1 MLGGKKRIRAAVLLI
16 CGVLMLNP
24 AAGCAGPK
32 NGNQATVSSEAVE
45 QAVARC
51 AVIVQ
56 MTTASGKEAGV
67 EVERNHGR
75 IRGYAGMRL
84 EIGDV
89 VKTDRDTVVYLRI
102 DEDKNLRLSADSS
115 VAVTEAG
122 RDRIRIQVESGELF
136 VNVENKLEDHET
148 MEFSAGSTTMS
159 IRGTSLDIGYTD
171 EDGLLLMVTD
181 GHVSVTED
189 GSGRETMVNGGQM
202 TEVEADDRTG
212 EIRVENYEISDL
224 PKNVLAEL
232 KNDEAL
238 RERVLSSIAETSGK
252 SAEDLRKILDQNL
265 SAVKGYDFGIRFAAY
280 AKDVWEK
287 YRSEDDRYAGNAAD
301 RGPTGKTVSDTEGR
315 AEEAHRTANPL
326 SAPDSGKTEKM
337 EENGQAE
344 MPDRND
350 EAGSSIR
357 HENAVSTGNSGRNG
371 RNGGGSANAGEMHSG
386 SGTKKT
392 GTGNDPEDRP
402 GINPAAGDK
411 TKGSGTKPSTDSESR
426 NGDQNSPSTGNPSN
440 DGSGTNDGSNPGGGN
455 GTNDGSAPGGGS
467 GTNDGGAPGG
477 GSDTNDGSTPGG
489 GSGINDGSAP
499 GGGGTLGNG
508 NTSNSS
514 GGVPADSGY
523 SIDRNRIVTVY
534 GENVNVRNLIEFMRE
549 KQAISMICTGG
560 RLKGWPEDSDFYKA
574 VNDGHSYSHVVSY
587 KNHTYDIEYSDE
599 GMQIW
604 FPDVDGVYDEI
615 GDFEDCTTA
624 NNNAMY
630 NGLLTS
636 HIAAPAGY
644 AARSAMN
651 LLTGME
657 KGSSPAEAGEPDAG
671 RTATKDTPD
680 GVEPELSNDG
690 GAVAPDL
697 QQDETVADSE
707 NETADGGKAVTDSGN
722 ETADSG
728 KAVTD
733 SGNETADSGK
743 AVTDSGNETADGGKA
758 VTDSGNETADGGKAV
773 TDSGNETA
781 DGGKA
786 TKDSG
791 NETADGWIAAANGE
805 KTERSDE
812 DGPVEAGS
820 ASEGNV
826 GYEND
831 DSYGAGNASPDTGE
845 DMRR

>member
-1 MLGGKKRIRAAVLLI
+1 MGGKKRIRAAVLLI

-224 PKNVLAEL
+224 PKNVLVEL
-232 KNDEAL
+232 KNDDAL

-265 SAVKGYDFGIRFAAY
+265 SAVKGYEFGIRFAAY

-287 YRSEDDRYAGNAAD
+287 YRSGDDRYAGNAAD

-350 EAGSSIR
+350 EVGSSIR

-371 RNGGGSANAGEMHSG
+371 RNGGGSANAGEVHSG
-386 SGTKKT
+386 RGTKKT

-402 GINPAAGDK
+402 GNKPGINPAAGDK
-411 TKGSGTKPSTDSESR
+411 TNGSGTKPSTDSESR

-440 DGSGTNDGSNPGGGN
+440 DGSGTNDGSNPGGG
-455 GTNDGSAPGGGS
+455 S
-467 GTNDGGAPGG
+467 
-477 GSDTNDGSTPGG
+477 ST
-489 GSGINDGSAP
+489 NDGSAP

-560 RLKGWPEDSDFYKA
+560 RLKGWPEDSGFYKA
-574 VNDGHSYSHVVSY
+574 INDGHSYNHVVDF
-587 KNHTYDIEYSDE
+587 NNRTYDLEYSEE
-599 GMQIW
+599 GLQIW
-604 FPDVDGVYDEI
+604 FPDSDEVFDDI
-615 GDFEDCTTA
+615 GNFADQTTA
-624 NNNAMY
+624 AGNNATH
-630 NGLLTS
+630 NQILTS

-657 KGSSPAEAGEPDAG
+657 KGSSPAEAGEPYAG

-697 QQDETVADSE
+697 QQGETVADSE

-733 SGNETADSGK
+733 SGNETADGGK
-743 AVTDSGNETADGGKA
+743 VVTDSGNETADGGKA
-758 VTDSGNETADGGKAV
+758 VTDSGNETADSGKAVTDSGNETADGGKVVTDSGNETADGGKAV
-773 TDSGNETA
+773 TDSGGETA

-791 NETADGWIAAANGE
+791 NETADGWIAAATGE